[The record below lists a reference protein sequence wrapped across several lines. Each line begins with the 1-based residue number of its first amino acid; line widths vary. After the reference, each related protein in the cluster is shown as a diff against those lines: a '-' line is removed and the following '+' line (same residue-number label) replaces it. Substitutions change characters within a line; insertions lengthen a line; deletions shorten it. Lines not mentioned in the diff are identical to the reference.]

1 MGRRWCHLP
10 GGRWWQLWPDTG
22 AELKQEE
29 RRGRVLP
36 HLWCEFYLDRGA
48 FEDLVTPGGDAGV
61 EGDRQKA
68 SQQMNVYVREPAEDI
83 KQVKAVGVGG
93 RGNFRQDGQGR

>member
-1 MGRRWCHLP
+1 M
-10 GGRWWQLWPDTG
+10 WQALG
-22 AELKQEE
+22 NLVMIGKQSPYSH
-29 RRGRVLP
+29 GVDIL
-36 HLWCEFYLDRGA
+36 
-48 FEDLVTPGGDAGV
+48 V

-83 KQVKAVGVGG
+83 KQVKAVGVGW